1 MEVNTVAFLSVGT
14 DKNLKDCGQENVG
27 AVPLKLFAC
36 ILM

>member
-27 AVPLKLFAC
+27 TVPLKLFVAVY
-36 ILM
+36 